1 MKTKLIIVAAMIFFA
16 CHAAAQSDVITDKN
30 SKDGEIDKL
39 EDACNIIASMYPD
52 NIDQKKLK
60 EKVLRMLLEQLDPH
74 STYKSKDELDVPYM
88 PRNTIESGTGAELKF
103 FMDTLTI
110 VSVEPKSTAEKAG
123 LKLGL
128 QIDSINNEAVT
139 NRKLCNIAVKSII
152 DKRTDSVSLGV
163 MKGKGVKNI
172 VVPMSKFTE
181 KSVIAHYSPNDSTTY
196 IKIIRFTKTTPE
208 EFDMVLEESGR
219 KRIRN
224 IILDL
229 RDNVGGSLLACKKVC
244 DQILPQNQCIF
255 NVSYSQNASESFF
268 AAKEGRLKQSRI
280 IVIINE
286 YSASASEILA
296 ASIQDH
302 DRGVIIGRR
311 SFGKGLTQKVK
322 TYADGS
328 RLTVSNGRITMPSH
342 RCIQKPYIPNHFDEY
357 YKEIETRRL
366 HKEHL
371 YADSIRKNPSKAFKT
386 LDKQRTVYGEMGVVP
401 DLFVPEDSSNISFRR
416 LDSVICKK
424 IDNFAY
430 EYVNANRATLAST
443 YKNFETF
450 LSTFNPSSINS
461 PEIAQYQKSSR
472 HKLSLKAGI
481 AKAMFGFNKFWQLL
495 NHYDADYNTALRL
508 IATPQA
514 YRKILE

>member
-1 MKTKLIIVAAMIFFA
+1 MKTKLIIVAVMVFIA
-16 CHAAAQSDVITDKN
+16 CHAAAQNDVITDKN
-30 SKDGEIDKL
+30 SQNGEIDKL

-52 NIDQKKLK
+52 NIDLDKLK
-60 EKVLRMLLEQLDPH
+60 EKVLKMLLEQLDPH
-74 STYKSKDELDVPYM
+74 STYKSKDERDNAYM
-88 PRNTIESGTGAELKF
+88 PRNTIESGTGAELRF
-103 FMDTLTI
+103 FQDTLTV

-123 LKLGL
+123 LKPGM

-139 NRKLCNIAVKSII
+139 NRKLCNMAVKNII
-152 DKRTDSVSLGV
+152 DKRIDSVSLGV
-163 MKGKGVKNI
+163 MRGKGSKKF
-172 VVPMSKFTE
+172 VVPMSIFTE
-181 KSVIAHYSPNDSTTY
+181 KSILSHYSPNDSTTY
-196 IKIIRFTKTTPE
+196 IKIIRFVKTTAE

-219 KRIRN
+219 KKIRN

-229 RDNVGGSLLACKKVC
+229 RDNVGGSLQACKKIC

-255 NVSYSQNASESFF
+255 NISYSQNDSESFF

-280 IVIINE
+280 IVILNE

-311 SFGKGLTQKVK
+311 SFGKGLTQKMK
-322 TYADGS
+322 TYEDGS

-342 RCIQKPYIPNHFDEY
+342 RCIQKPYTPNHFDEY

-366 HKEHL
+366 HKEHIF
-371 YADSIRKNPSKAFKT
+371 ADSIRKNPSKAFKT
-386 LDKQRTVYGEMGVVP
+386 IDKQRTVYGEMGVVP

-416 LDSVICKK
+416 LDSVICKN

-430 EYVNANRATLAST
+430 EYVNANRATLTYT
-443 YKNFETF
+443 YKNFDVFLNTF
-450 LSTFNPSSINS
+450 DPASIDAE
-461 PEIAQYQKSSR
+461 EIAEYQKSSR
-472 HKLSLKAGI
+472 HRLSLKAGI

-508 IATPQA
+508 IANPQS
-514 YRKILE
+514 YWKLLE